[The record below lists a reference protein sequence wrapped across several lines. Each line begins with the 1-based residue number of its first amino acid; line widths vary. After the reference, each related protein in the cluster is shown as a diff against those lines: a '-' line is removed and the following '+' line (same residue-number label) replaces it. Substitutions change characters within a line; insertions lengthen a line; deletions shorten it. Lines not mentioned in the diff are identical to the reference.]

1 MRARI
6 RPRLNRRQVKHDARA
21 LLAQWRELLTT
32 KPLDDGRQLLREALV
47 GPIRF
52 TPEQNATLMYR
63 FEGDIAMGRLL
74 KGVASLAPYVAS
86 PAGFATTGLDRRLRR
101 LSGVFPLAA

>member
-1 MRARI
+1 
-6 RPRLNRRQVKHDARA
+6 VKHDARA
-21 LLAQWRELLTT
+21 LLTQWRELLTT
-32 KPLDDGRQLLREALV
+32 KRVDDGRQLLREALV

-63 FEGDIAMGRLL
+63 FESDIAMGRLL

-86 PAGFATTGLDRRLRR
+86 PAGTAPQWSVDFRRKLK
-101 LSGVFPLAA
+101 AA